1 MIMTSETIKIM
12 TSEELKSVR
21 LIGVAYSYIKGYF
34 FESVPLRE
42 DVEEGFPVICSVDES
57 LYSWEQIYYKIEVH
71 STDPSVCERKSY
83 YSTDL
88 RSNLKSWG
96 ERKDGELFGFY
107 KEVPLSAKTI
117 DELIGKL
124 LLIKIPVRENQET
137 VEMVCRIER
146 TGLLTGILGDKYQ
159 IVSESGVKKERMKI
173 GEKFI
178 NDLLQSD
185 YENKEQSENIVNFK
199 MSEMVKLQVGT
210 EDQNSEDWFHWQCR
224 LTSEKKYN

>member
-1 MIMTSETIKIM
+1 M

-21 LIGVAYSYIKGYF
+21 FIGVAYSYIKGYF
-34 FESVPLRE
+34 FDSVPLRE
-42 DVEEGFPVICSVDES
+42 DVEDGFPVICSIDES
-57 LYSWEQIYYKIEVH
+57 RYAWKQIYYKIEFH

-83 YSTDL
+83 YTTDL

-107 KEVPLSAKTI
+107 KEVPLSAKNI

-137 VEMVCRIER
+137 SEMVCRIER
-146 TGLLTGILGDKYQ
+146 TGILAGVLGQKYQ
-159 IVSESGVKKERMKI
+159 IVSETGVKKEQIKI

-178 NDLLQSD
+178 NDILKSG
-185 YENKEQSENIVNFK
+185 ENTDQSENIVNFK
-199 MSEMVKLQVGT
+199 MSELVKLQWGT
-210 EDQNSEDWFHWQCR
+210 EDQNSIDWFHWQCN
-224 LTSEKKYN
+224 LASEEDQSKR